1 MKKRLLTICI
11 SSSLIFSSCAG
22 YSTPTGLIK
31 SPVVNASSSN
41 YTDIKSIAEK
51 FLPANSVLLAQNDL
65 VSGKAV
71 STLDLDNDNS
81 DEIVAFFKVSDKFE
95 KGFIVLKKMNNNWS
109 KIFEKKQECNSIS
122 RSDFINIVNKD
133 TKSLLIG
140 YFIGGNSGSQYYY
153 YTLKDGNFKETN
165 LGWWKKFEI
174 LNTPSQ
180 NDKGFVFAGMGRGI
194 GDVEN
199 WDVVRLN
206 NEDICRDDDSY
217 PSYAPKIIDYYNSI
231 LQQYKAEKR
240 LGAMSG
246 LAWYSLINAQV
257 KGNLPETAL
266 KSIDNFN
273 KLNSTDKGIF
283 DIVDQNKFKLLQA
296 KALNKLK
303 RYDEAKIILDGLQ
316 ANLEQDLLTASK
328 NNDKEA
334 LETLKSAKLDLLN
347 IYLEKMK
354 TFNLLNQKDKFN
366 EMKSKA
372 LNLNILNDYPKN
384 EENGIIDLDLN
395 TAKEQL
401 NKLKQ

>member
-65 VSGKAV
+65 VSGKSV
-71 STLDLDNDNS
+71 STLDLDNDKS

-95 KGFIVLKKMNNNWS
+95 KGFIVLKKTNNNWS

-153 YTLKDGNFKETN
+153 YTLKDGNVKETN

-206 NEDICRDDDSY
+206 NEDIYRDDDSY

>member
-1 MKKRLLTICI
+1 MKKGLLIICI
-11 SSSLIFSSCAG
+11 SSSLISSSCVS

-51 FLPANSVLLAQNDL
+51 FLPANSVLLSQNDL

-71 STLDLDNDNS
+71 STLDLDNDKSN
-81 DEIVAFFKVSDKFE
+81 EIIAFFKVQDKFE

-122 RSDFINIVNKD
+122 KFDFINIVNKD

-140 YFIGGNSGSQYYY
+140 YFISGNSGAQYYS
-153 YTLKDGNFKETN
+153 YTLKDGKVKEIN
-165 LGWWKKFEI
+165 LGWWKQFEI
-174 LNTPSQ
+174 LSTPSQ
-180 NDKGFVFAGMGRGI
+180 NNKDFVFAGMSRGT

-217 PSYAPKIIDYYNSI
+217 PSYAPKIIDYYSSI
-231 LQQYKAEKR
+231 LEQYKTKKS
-240 LGAMSG
+240 LGAMGG
-246 LAWYSLINAQV
+246 LAWYNLINAQV

-273 KLNSTDKGIF
+273 KLSSTDKSIF
-283 DIVDQNKFKLLQA
+283 GIVDEDKFKLLQA

-303 RYDEAKIILDGLQ
+303 RYSEAKSILDELQ
-316 ANLEQDLLTASK
+316 ANLEQDLSSSSK
-328 NNDKEA
+328 NNNEKSLEA
-334 LETLKSAKLDLLN
+334 IKVAKLDLLN
-347 IYLEKMK
+347 IYLEKGNIFQK
-354 TFNLLNQKDKFN
+354 LDQKDKFN
-366 EMKSKA
+366 ELKVKA
-372 LNLNILNDYPKN
+372 LNLNLLNDYPKN
-384 EENGIIDLDLN
+384 EENGIIDLELN
-395 TAKEQL
+395 TAKAQL
-401 NKLKQ
+401 TKLRQ

>member
-11 SSSLIFSSCAG
+11 SSSLFFSSCAG

-71 STLDLDNDNS
+71 SSLDLDNDKS
-81 DEIVAFFKVSDKFE
+81 DEIVAFFKVQDKFE
-95 KGFIVLKKMNNNWS
+95 KGFIVLKKTNNNWS
-109 KIFEKKQECNSIS
+109 KILEKKQECNSIS

-133 TKSLLIG
+133 NKSLLIG
-140 YFIGGNSGSQYYY
+140 YFISGNSGSQYYS
-153 YTLKDGNFKETN
+153 YTLKDGKVKELN
-165 LGWWKKFEI
+165 LGWWKQFEI

-180 NDKGFVFAGMGRGI
+180 NDKGFVFAGMSRGI

-206 NEDICRDDDSY
+206 NEDVCRDDESY
-217 PSYAPKIIDYYNSI
+217 PSYAPKIIDYYSSI
-231 LQQYKAEKR
+231 LEQYKTKKS
-240 LGAMSG
+240 LGAMGG

-257 KGNLPETAL
+257 KGNLPEAAL

-283 DIVDQNKFKLLQA
+283 DIVA
-296 KALNKLK
+296 
-303 RYDEAKIILDGLQ
+303 
-316 ANLEQDLLTASK
+316 QD
-328 NNDKEA
+328 
-334 LETLKSAKLDLLN
+334 
-347 IYLEKMK
+347 
-354 TFNLLNQKDKFN
+354 
-366 EMKSKA
+366 
-372 LNLNILNDYPKN
+372 
-384 EENGIIDLDLN
+384 
-395 TAKEQL
+395 
-401 NKLKQ
+401 